1 LKQAGIRRHLGSLGF
16 AGALALAVALG
27 PVSGSR
33 VGAQPAPPPP
43 PVPNATLTP
52 PSVASPLPSDV
63 PVPTAAPS
71 AAPATAAPSAA
82 PATAEPSAAAA
93 TAQPAETP
101 AARGR
106 RHRRGGA
113 AASPGP
119 SSSSAPEPTATPTSP
134 AFATLDGTWE
144 VQLQYINRTEYS
156 YLTLA
161 QTTGGALT
169 GTWRLSGRNPA
180 HYPLTGNYDG
190 RLIRLTAIEPAGP
203 VNFSG
208 YVEGASDMIG
218 LAVFPA
224 TASSSPSPGAT
235 AAASTPPGAL
245 SPVAPTNAN
254 DGVAFTAEHR
264 GTPSHNVLKR

>member
-1 LKQAGIRRHLGSLGF
+1 LKQAGIRRHLWSLGF

-33 VGAQPAPPPP
+33 VGAQTAPPPP

-52 PSVASPLPSDV
+52 QGVASPLPSEA
-63 PVPTAAPS
+63 PVP
-71 AAPATAAPSAA
+71 TAAPSAA
-82 PATAEPSAAAA
+82 PATAEPSAAPA
-93 TAQPAETP
+93 TASPSETP
-101 AARGR
+101 APRGR
-106 RHRRGGA
+106 RHRRGGPA
-113 AASPGP
+113 ATPGP

-169 GTWRLSGRNPA
+169 GTWRLSGRNAA

-190 RLIRLTAIEPAGP
+190 RLIRLSVMEPAGP

-218 LAVFPA
+218 LAVFPV
-224 TASSSPSPGAT
+224 TASSSPSPGVT